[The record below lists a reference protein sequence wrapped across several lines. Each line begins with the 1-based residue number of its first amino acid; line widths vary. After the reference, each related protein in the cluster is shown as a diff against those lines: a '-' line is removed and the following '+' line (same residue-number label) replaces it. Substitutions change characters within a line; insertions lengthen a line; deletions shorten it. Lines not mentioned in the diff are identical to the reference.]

1 MNTPGFLDLLQAERP
16 DMARTKTLLL
26 ALIVFAFY
34 ITGCAK
40 HQAGLS
46 NVSTDN
52 ANELNAQHAKFE
64 RADDPPF
71 TAQTHFAAG
80 QLAESQEAIPSA
92 IAHYEAALKIDTH
105 HHDSLFRLG
114 ILYTKQ
120 KSFAHAIGAW
130 KQYIKESKG
139 DPTAYANLGFC
150 YELAGRSDDA
160 EKAYQDG
167 IARDAN
173 NPACR
178 VNYGLFLARV
188 NRPDE
193 AAAQFKAVLPE
204 AQVHYNLGSIFE
216 QQGNR
221 ERAKTE
227 FRRALQIDANLTDA
241 KTRLAAL
248 D

>member
-16 DMARTKTLLL
+16 DMARFKSLLFAMTLL
-26 ALIVFAFY
+26 AFY
-34 ITGCAK
+34 LTGCTK
-40 HQAGLS
+40 HQADLTNIS
-46 NVSTDN
+46 SDN

-64 RADDPPF
+64 KADDPPF

-92 IAHYEAALKIDTH
+92 IGHYQAAVKIDPH

-120 KSFAHAIGAW
+120 KMFTHAIGAW
-130 KQYIKESKG
+130 KQYIKESKS

-150 YELAGRSDDA
+150 YELAGRSADA
-160 EKAYQDG
+160 EKTYQEG

-178 VNYGLFLARV
+178 VNYGLFLARA
-188 NRPDE
+188 NRTDE
-193 AAAQFKAVLPE
+193 AAAQLKAVLPE

-221 ERAKTE
+221 EKAKTE
-227 FRRALQIDANLTDA
+227 FRNALQIDANLTDA